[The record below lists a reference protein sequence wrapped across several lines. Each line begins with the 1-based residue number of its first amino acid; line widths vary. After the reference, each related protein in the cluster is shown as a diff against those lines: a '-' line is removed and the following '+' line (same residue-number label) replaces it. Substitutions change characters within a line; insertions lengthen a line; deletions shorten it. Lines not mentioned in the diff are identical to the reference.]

1 MTLKDKLVTKRESLM
16 IHSLEKIRKTDRK
29 DDDDSLMMKIFEIYK
44 STNFLSNDRKQGV
57 RKHHNEYYYG

>member
-29 DDDDSLMMKIFEIYK
+29 DDDDSLMVKIFEYI
-44 STNFLSNDRKQGV
+44 NQLIF
-57 RKHHNEYYYG
+57 